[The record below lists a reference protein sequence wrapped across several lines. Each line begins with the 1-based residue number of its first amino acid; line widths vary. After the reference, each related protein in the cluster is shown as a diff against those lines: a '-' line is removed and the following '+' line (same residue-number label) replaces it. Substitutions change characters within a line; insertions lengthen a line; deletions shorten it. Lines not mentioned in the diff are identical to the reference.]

1 MCIRDSYDL
10 VREWY
15 LANRSALAVRT
26 DHMEI
31 VDEEPPA
38 MTEVVEDESSDEP
51 SSAEPSEDPAPNEE
65 E

>member
-1 MCIRDSYDL
+1 M
-10 VREWY
+10 Y

-51 SSAEPSEDPAPNEE
+51 SSAEPSEDSTSNEE